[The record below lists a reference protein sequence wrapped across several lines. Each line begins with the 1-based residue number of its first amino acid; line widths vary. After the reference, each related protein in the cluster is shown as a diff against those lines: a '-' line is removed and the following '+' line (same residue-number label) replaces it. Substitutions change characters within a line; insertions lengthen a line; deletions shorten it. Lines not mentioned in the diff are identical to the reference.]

1 MIEFDNKTLSRWM
14 PTQAQ
19 PSINLKNFLYIIN
32 FNGPIQPASLKRM
45 DDNMDIEKLKK
56 YLDSESDDIRK
67 EFIEGLLK
75 IISSNVESVLP
86 SELRDFLSAW
96 AETAEICLDDEIM
109 YNIKQAEN
117 EIKAGGGNLWMPPQ
131 NLI

>member
-1 MIEFDNKTLSRWM
+1 M

-75 IISSNVESVLP
+75 IISSNVESVWP